1 MVLRL
6 GPSIGSPVRQMSGLR
21 SGLMK
26 IHGWRTGDI
35 ALGWLI
41 ALFVVMTGVA
51 LGGASIGGWGGV
63 AIIAADLVAVIGVI
77 ILWAGA
83 PPREANDAHSEQG
96 EAG

>member
-1 MVLRL
+1 MNGL
-6 GPSIGSPVRQMSGLR
+6 GSVP
-21 SGLMK
+21 MK

-35 ALGWLI
+35 PLGWLI

-51 LGGASIGGWGGV
+51 LGGAGIGGWGGG
-63 AIIAADLVAVIGVI
+63 AIIAADLVAVVGVI

-83 PPREANDAHSEQG
+83 PPRETNDAHSEQG